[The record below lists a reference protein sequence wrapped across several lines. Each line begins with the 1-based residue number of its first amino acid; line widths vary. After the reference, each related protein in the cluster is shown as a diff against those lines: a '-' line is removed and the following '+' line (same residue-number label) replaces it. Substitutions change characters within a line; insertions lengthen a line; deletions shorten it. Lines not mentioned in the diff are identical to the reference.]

1 MTAKVKVPTKAATK
15 KQAAV
20 RRSKSAK
27 IKATTKRTKIV
38 KKRTARFFR
47 FQSDLFNRVDP
58 SWRKPRGIDNRQRRR
73 FKGTAPM
80 PTIGYGSNKATRYQL
95 ANGLYPVVVR
105 KPEDV
110 NLLLMVNDKYAAVIA
125 RRVGAKS
132 RKAIIERAAQLSVK
146 VVNKPAKVTSQEKA
160 A

>member
-1 MTAKVKVPTKAATK
+1 MSAKIKVPTKKATK
-15 KQAAV
+15 KQAAT
-20 RRSKSAK
+20 RLSASKG
-27 IKATTKRTKIV
+27 IKATSKRVKIV

-47 FQSDLFNRVDP
+47 FQSDLFDRVGA

-80 PTIGYGSNKATRYQL
+80 PVIGFGSNKATRYQL
-95 ANGLYPVVVR
+95 PNGLYPVVVR

-110 NLLLMVNDKYAAVIA
+110 NMLLMVNDKYAAVIA
-125 RRVGAKS
+125 TRVGAKN
-132 RKAIIERAAQLSVK
+132 RKLIVERAAQLEVK
-146 VVNKPAKVTSQEKA
+146 VMNKPAKLTSQEKA